1 MKSSKIQI
9 HRLKAE
15 ENNLVKNIQT
25 KECKIDIMNTNY
37 YRSRLALFRPICV
50 EKPRPSPGYAYASRL
65 DRTKNCGV
73 YPL

>member
-1 MKSSKIQI
+1 MVTFFALLAHKITSSI
-9 HRLKAE
+9 
-15 ENNLVKNIQT
+15 
-25 KECKIDIMNTNY
+25 IDIMNTNY

-50 EKPRPSPGYAYASRL
+50 EKPRPSPGYAYVSRL